1 MHAPFDD
8 TPRHVLTP
16 SSLNRLVRDLLG
28 DALPQVWIEGE
39 LSNVAK
45 PASGHLYFTLKDSS
59 AQVRC
64 AMFKL
69 KASALRFRPIDG
81 MQVLLRAK
89 VGLYEPRGEF
99 QLVAEYMEPAGEG
112 ALQREFE
119 QLKARLNAEGLFEPG
134 RKRSLPRYARRI
146 GVITSATGA
155 AVRDVLSVLARRWPL
170 ADVEVLPVPVQGR
183 EAPPAIVAM
192 LNKASIS
199 GRYDVLLLTRGGGS
213 LEDLWAFND
222 EAVARAIHASAVPV
236 VSAVGH
242 EIDFSIADFVADLRA
257 PTPSAAAEL
266 LVPDAVAV
274 DRHLQQLQQRMLTL
288 QQRQLQAHAQR
299 VDHLLARLQT
309 QRPQAR
315 LQRDRERLLHLQR
328 RLTAVLR
335 EQSQLRHVRLERLHA
350 RLMAQ
355 HPRAR
360 LPLLARRLAE
370 QDQRLRRALAH
381 VLERRQTRLRH
392 AGHALHAVSPLAT
405 LERGY
410 AILLDVEGKVVRSVR
425 DVAIDMKL
433 RARLADGELALR
445 VDANESESPR
455 D

>member
-1 MHAPFDD
+1 
-8 TPRHVLTP
+8 
-16 SSLNRLVRDLLG
+16 
-28 DALPQVWIEGE
+28 
-39 LSNVAK
+39 
-45 PASGHLYFTLKDSS
+45 
-59 AQVRC
+59 
-64 AMFKL
+64 
-69 KASALRFRPIDG
+69 
-81 MQVLLRAK
+81 
-89 VGLYEPRGEF
+89 
-99 QLVAEYMEPAGEG
+99 
-112 ALQREFE
+112 
-119 QLKARLNAEGLFEPG
+119 
-134 RKRSLPRYARRI
+134 
-146 GVITSATGA
+146 
-155 AVRDVLSVLARRWPL
+155 
-170 ADVEVLPVPVQGR
+170 
-183 EAPPAIVAM
+183 M

>member
-45 PASGHLYFTLKDSS
+45 PASGHLYFTLKDSG

-69 KASALRFRPIDG
+69 KASALRFRPVDG

-119 QLKARLNAEGLFEPG
+119 QLKARLDAEGLFQAG
-134 RKRSLPRYARRI
+134 RKRALPRYARRI

-266 LVPDAVAV
+266 LVPDAVAI

-335 EQSQLRHVRLERLHA
+335 EQSQLRQARLERLHA
-350 RLMAQ
+350 RLLAQ

-370 QDQRLRRALAH
+370 QDQRLRRTLAH
-381 VLERRQTRLRH
+381 ILERRQTSLRH

-410 AILLDVEGKVVRSVR
+410 AILRDAEGKVVRSVR
-425 DVAIDMKL
+425 EVAVDMKL
-433 RARLADGELALR
+433 CARLVDGELALR
-445 VDANESESPR
+445 VEANGNDSSR

>member
-1 MHAPFDD
+1 MQAPSDD
-8 TPRHVLTP
+8 TTPRHILTP

-28 DALPQVWIEGE
+28 DVFPQVWIEGE

-45 PASGHLYFTLKDSS
+45 PASGHLYFTLKDSG

-64 AMFKL
+64 AMFKP
-69 KASALRFRPIDG
+69 KTAALRFRPVDG

-119 QLKARLNAEGLFEPG
+119 QLKARLDAEGLFAPA
-134 RKRSLPRYARRI
+134 RKRALPRYARRI

-155 AVRDVLSVLARRWPL
+155 AVRDVLSVLGRRWPL

-183 EAPPAIVAM
+183 EAPPAIVTM
-192 LNKASIS
+192 LNKASAS

-274 DRHLQQLQQRMLTL
+274 GRHLQQLQQRLITL
-288 QQRQLQAHAQR
+288 QQRQLQAQAQR

-315 LQRDRERLLHLQR
+315 LARDRERLLHLQH
-328 RLTAVLR
+328 RLGAVLR
-335 EQSQLRHVRLERLHA
+335 EQSQLRQTRLERLHA
-350 RLMAQ
+350 RLLAQ
-355 HPRAR
+355 HPRTQ
-360 LPLLARRLAE
+360 LSLLARRLAE
-370 QDQRLRRALAH
+370 QDQRLRRAMTYT
-381 VLERRQTRLRH
+381 LERQQTALRH
-392 AGHALHAVSPLAT
+392 TGHALHAISPLAT

-410 AILLDVEGKVVRSVR
+410 AILFDETGQVVRSVAAVSEG
-425 DVAIDMKL
+425 DTVN
-433 RARLADGELALR
+433 ARVSDGELSLR
-445 VDANESESPR
+445 VLGK
-455 D
+455 

>member
-1 MHAPFDD
+1 
-8 TPRHVLTP
+8 
-16 SSLNRLVRDLLG
+16 
-28 DALPQVWIEGE
+28 
-39 LSNVAK
+39 
-45 PASGHLYFTLKDSS
+45 
-59 AQVRC
+59 
-64 AMFKL
+64 
-69 KASALRFRPIDG
+69 
-81 MQVLLRAK
+81 
-89 VGLYEPRGEF
+89 
-99 QLVAEYMEPAGEG
+99 MEPAGEG

-119 QLKARLNAEGLFEPG
+119 QLKARLDAEGLFEQT
-134 RKRSLPRYARRI
+134 RKRALPRFARRI

-192 LNKASIS
+192 LRKAAAS

-222 EAVARAIHASAVPV
+222 EAVARQIHASKVPV

-266 LVPDAVAV
+266 LVPDAVAI
-274 DRHLQQLQQRMLTL
+274 DRHLQQLRQRLATL

-299 VDHLLARLQT
+299 VDHLLARLQA

-315 LQRDRERLLHLQR
+315 LARDRERLQHLQH
-328 RLTAVLR
+328 RLGAVLR
-335 EQSQLRHVRLERLHA
+335 EQGQLRHARLEWLQA
-350 RLMAQ
+350 RLLAR
-355 HPRAR
+355 HPRAQ
-360 LPLLARRLAE
+360 LPLLARQLAE
-370 QDQRLRRALAH
+370 QDQRLRRAITH
-381 VLERRQTRLRH
+381 ILERRQTALRH

-410 AILLDVEGKVVRSVR
+410 AIIFDSQGQVLRSARNVT
-425 DVAIDMKL
+425 AGTPL
-433 RARLADGELALR
+433 RARLIDGELPLK
-445 VDANESESPR
+445 VGKD
-455 D
+455 

>member
-1 MHAPFDD
+1 MSELFDTA
-8 TPRHVLTP
+8 TPRHILTP

-45 PASGHLYFTLKDSS
+45 PASGHLYFTLKDSG

-64 AMFKL
+64 AMFKM
-69 KASALRFRPIDG
+69 KVGALRFRPVDG

-119 QLKARLNAEGLFEPG
+119 QLKARLDAEGLFDPA
-134 RKRSLPRYARRI
+134 RKRALPHYARRI

-192 LNKASIS
+192 LRKASAS
-199 GRYDVLLLTRGGGS
+199 ARYDVLLLTRGGGS
-213 LEDLWAFND
+213 LEDLWAFNE

-257 PTPSAAAEL
+257 ATPSAAAEL

-274 DRHLQQLQQRMLTL
+274 DRHLQQLRQRLATL
-288 QQRQLQAHAQR
+288 QQRQLQAHSQR
-299 VDHLLARLQT
+299 VDHLLARLQA

-315 LQRDRERLLHLQR
+315 LARDHERLQQLQR
-328 RLTAVLR
+328 RLSAVLR
-335 EQSQLRHVRLERLHA
+335 EQSQLRHARLERLQA
-350 RLMAQ
+350 RLLAQ

-360 LPLLARRLAE
+360 LPLLAQRLAE
-370 QDQRLRRALAH
+370 QDQRLRRAMIHL
-381 VLERRQTRLRH
+381 LERRQADLRH
-392 AGHALHAVSPLAT
+392 AGHALHTVSPLAT

-410 AILLDVEGKVVRSVR
+410 AIVFDASGQVLRSAQN
-425 DVAIDMKL
+425 VAVGTRL
-433 RARLADGELALR
+433 RARLADGELPLR
-445 VDANESESPR
+445 VSE